1 MHEQFYEVSGRC
13 EERKSDCFLYFI
25 YSVLL
30 SKNIEIQRR
39 DICLSS
45 LCISELQVT
54 APVH

>member
-39 DICLSS
+39 DICFSS
-45 LCISELQVT
+45 FCISEL
-54 APVH
+54 